1 MKYLLV
7 LILLLSCS
15 NPTEAKPP
23 VLPKAEDLYA
33 ALKPNGIEI
42 QNDFSKDIYYY
53 LAKSKLTDLNAHKIG
68 TEIST
73 KLTPKQYMIIS
84 HDGYT
89 SGDERYIYW
98 WTDSYKSEADL
109 FIKQLH

>member
-15 NPTEAKPP
+15 NPTETKPQ
-23 VLPKAEDLYA
+23 VLPTEADLYA

-53 LAKSKLTDLNAHKIG
+53 LAKSKLTDFTLYIN
-68 TEIST
+68 
-73 KLTPKQYMIIS
+73 IIVK
-84 HDGYT
+84 Y
-89 SGDERYIYW
+89 
-98 WTDSYKSEADL
+98 
-109 FIKQLH
+109 